1 MWNRIYRHIDLNLI
15 AVILIAVIAALPF
28 LTRSGLPRHTDLEL
42 HVYRAA
48 EYGEALRSGVLYP
61 RWAPDFFY
69 GYGYP
74 IFNYYAP
81 FTYALASLFAV
92 PWGVVA
98 GAKGVILTA
107 YLLAALG
114 TYSFA
119 RRHFGS
125 TASVIAAA
133 ACVLS
138 PYFLFIDPLMR
149 GDLAEF
155 FALSLLP
162 WVFLAFDEPAVSYRK
177 VAVRSIIL
185 AVLIFSHN
193 LVALMGLALL
203 IAYLVWRGLF
213 MDTPR
218 RWLRD
223 AMAIALAIG
232 LTAIFWLPF
241 LIERDAVRLDVAGP
255 GHFDYHNHFIPLSML
270 LSPSPALDFGAT
282 SPKYM
287 YNLGMIQ
294 WLCWIPALILSIL
307 NCKEMM
313 AKFTLFFAIV
323 AAVLMFLILPASTF
337 IWDAIPATAY
347 IQFPWRLLGPIAFAL
362 ALGSAA
368 AVSGLSSVVGRGSS
382 VVAPIVLVGLFITA
396 LPTMYPPLWNTS
408 FGDTSPRGMIDFE
421 LSGVALGTTSTGDF
435 LPTPVGTVPPA
446 NQSLLDSYSSSVI
459 DKFDHSS
466 LPVGGTAL
474 AEKHTANSDRFRV
487 ESPAAFRARILTF
500 LFPGWHAYVDGSEVL
515 IKPEDQSGL
524 ITFPVPAG
532 SHTVEVSLQLT
543 QPQLIGTLISFA
555 SLVAIVASV
564 LIKTSASVSMPSRYP
579 AVSSFILFGIGII
592 FLATKIVVLDRCDSC
607 FRYTSPPGQVLG
619 AQFKQMAHVGG
630 HIDLLG
636 YDLPS
641 LEVES
646 GGVLPLTLYWKATA
660 PVPKNYQVFA
670 HLAQPGV
677 APWGQSDKLNPG
689 DFPTTRWPLDK
700 YVWDDHR
707 LSIRPDTPPGDYHLS
722 VGLYTLGDGQRAP
735 VFDNNGQIIGDS
747 VTLDAIVHVTSPH

>member
-1 MWNRIYRHIDLNLI
+1 
-15 AVILIAVIAALPF
+15 
-28 LTRSGLPRHTDLEL
+28 
-42 HVYRAA
+42 
-48 EYGEALRSGVLYP
+48 
-61 RWAPDFFY
+61 
-69 GYGYP
+69 
-74 IFNYYAP
+74 
-81 FTYALASLFAV
+81 
-92 PWGVVA
+92 
-98 GAKGVILTA
+98 
-107 YLLAALG
+107 
-114 TYSFA
+114 
-119 RRHFGS
+119 
-125 TASVIAAA
+125 VIAAA
-133 ACVLS
+133 AFVLS

-203 IAYLVWRGLF
+203 IAYLAWRGLF

-218 RWLRD
+218 RWQRD
-223 AMAIALAIG
+223 AVAIALAIG

-241 LIERDAVRLDVAGP
+241 LIERNAVRLDVAGP
-255 GHFDYHNHFIPLSML
+255 GHFDYHNHFVPLSML

-282 SPKYM
+282 SPKYI
-287 YNLGMIQ
+287 YNLGLIQ
-294 WLCWIPALILSIL
+294 WLCWIPALVWSVLKRKAMI
-307 NCKEMM
+307 
-313 AKFTLFFAIV
+313 AKITLFFAII
-323 AAVLMFLILPASTF
+323 AALLTFLILPASTF

-362 ALGSAA
+362 AMGSAA
-368 AVSGLSSVVGRGSS
+368 AVSGLSSVVGRRSS

-396 LPTMYPPLWNTS
+396 LPTMYPPLWDAN

-421 LSGVALGTTSTGDF
+421 LSGVALGTTSTSDF
-435 LPTPVGTVPPA
+435 LPTPVGTMPPA

-474 AEKHTANSDRFRV
+474 AEKHAANFDRFHV
-487 ESPAAFRARILTF
+487 DSPINFRARILTF

-543 QPQLIGTLISFA
+543 QPQLIGTFVSIATVMGVVVLALLKRLAKSTGALRRASTLSFP
-555 SLVAIVASV
+555 L
-564 LIKTSASVSMPSRYP
+564 SVSPS
-579 AVSSFILFGIGII
+579 LLLTIGII